1 MLNLHPNI
9 VYGEEYNTIAPG
21 FHPMGGEIGP
31 SLVDLQHLRLQ
42 VLNLDIDNY
51 GLMIDNNL
59 EWLSHLSS
67 LKIFKLSNTNFTK
80 ATNWFQSIKTA
91 PSLSSLRLYNC
102 LFPTID
108 VINKSSSNSL
118 TKLDIVYNTIHPKTI
133 PWLLNISSNLVS
145 LTFWGNEVRG
155 PLPNCF
161 QNIRT
166 LAHIDLS
173 YNEFVGGIPKSLGSL
188 CNLQELSLS
197 ENNFNTTLSDVLESL
212 RGCAKDSLE
221 ILDLRSNQLKGSFPI
236 SKAFPVFLK
245 ELSLYDDQL
254 EGPLLHLSKFSSLR
268 LLDVSYNKLNG
279 TLPDDIGKLHHLKI
293 LFLKWN
299 SFTGTLTEAIGELQH
314 LENLDVSSNAFT
326 GLVTEV
332 HFKRLSNLKRLS
344 FLDNPLTLTFNST
357 WVPPF
362 QLVDVL
368 LGSCKLGPQ
377 FPAWLKTQKKLSLL
391 DISNAQIYDKIP
403 NWFSNQ
409 IFELK
414 ILNLSSNELYGP
426 IPTYLSNVKTLFL
439 SNNMLHSLRTFL
451 CEPVHG
457 SIEILHIS
465 NNMLNGSLLDC
476 HLNLKNLTVLKLDNN
491 NFFGEIP
498 RSIGLLHGIQYLLLG
513 HNNFFGNLPSSL
525 QNCTQL
531 KVLDVEDN
539 NLEGNIPTWIGKRL
553 TNLIFFRLKS
563 NNLFGAIPSNLC
575 HLQSVQ
581 IFDISMNNIGGH
593 IPSCIK
599 NFSSMIDKRDIFQV
613 SNMQIHVNLD
623 DNIGLNYEMDTFIM
637 WKGVNRQFK
646 EILRLINLIN
656 LSSNKLNGKIP
667 EELTNLVELIELN
680 ISKNNLSGAIP
691 ANIGNLKK
699 LQKGKIPIGTQ
710 LQSFDALMYI
720 DNDGLCG
727 RPLANSCLG
736 DESPNYHQDHSSF
749 VEDEEWFDMSGLHM
763 GIGVGFVV
771 GFAGICEIYYEK
783 LIHQLVVS
791 IKCHKVEVCISS
803 STNGYSSMK
812 FINYNG
818 SEILFFL

>member
-1 MLNLHPNI
+1 
-9 VYGEEYNTIAPG
+9 
-21 FHPMGGEIGP
+21 MGGEIGP
-31 SLVDLQHLRLQ
+31 SLVDLQHLMYLDLSCNNFSKIPKFIGSLTKLKYLNFEQNPIVDAFPFQLGNLTKLQ

-133 PWLLNISSNLVS
+133 PWLLNISSNLFS
-145 LTFWGNEVRG
+145 LTFLENEVRG

-197 ENNFNTTLSDVLESL
+197 ENNFNTTLPDVLESL

-236 SKAFPVFLK
+236 SKLLSQKFEKNDVAV
-245 ELSLYDDQL
+245 ELTHGM

-279 TLPDDIGKLHHLKI
+279 TLPEDIGKLHHLKI
-293 LFLKWN
+293 MFLNWT

-314 LENLDVSSNAFT
+314 LENLDVSSNTFT

-377 FPAWLKTQKKLSLL
+377 FPTWLKTQKKLSYL

-409 IFELK
+409 TFELK
-414 ILNLSSNELYGP
+414 FLNPSSNELYGP
-426 IPTYLSNVKTLFL
+426 IPTYLSNVKTF
-439 SNNMLHSLRTFL
+439 
-451 CEPVHG
+451 
-457 SIEILHIS
+457 
-465 NNMLNGSLLDC
+465 LLDC

-498 RSIGLLHGIQYLLLG
+498 RSISLLYGIQYFLLG

-531 KVLDVEDN
+531 KILDVEDN

-553 TNLIFFRLKS
+553 TNLIFLRLKS

-575 HLQSVQ
+575 HLQFVQ
-581 IFDISMNNIGGH
+581 KFDISMNNIGGH
-593 IPSCIK
+593 IPSSIK
-599 NFSSMIDKRDIFQV
+599 NFSSTTDKRDDFQV

-623 DNIGLNYEMDTFIM
+623 ENTGLNYEMDTFII
-637 WKGVNRQFK
+637 WKGVNRRYG
-646 EILRLINLIN
+646 EILGLIKLVD

-691 ANIGNLKK
+691 TDIGNLKK
-699 LQKGKIPIGTQ
+699 LESLDLSHNKF
-710 LQSFDALMYI
+710 S
-720 DNDGLCG
+720 
-727 RPLANSCLG
+727 SG
-736 DESPNYHQDHSSF
+736 DLPSSI
-749 VEDEEWFDMSGLHM
+749 LL
-763 GIGVGFVV
+763 IRL
-771 GFAGICEIYYEK
+771 EIVY
-783 LIHQLVVS
+783 
-791 IKCHKVEVCISS
+791 
-803 STNGYSSMK
+803 M
-812 FINYNG
+812 
-818 SEILFFL
+818 

>member
-1 MLNLHPNI
+1 
-9 VYGEEYNTIAPG
+9 
-21 FHPMGGEIGP
+21 MGGEIGP
-31 SLVDLQHLRLQ
+31 SLVDLQHLRYLDLSCNNFSKIPKFIGSLTKLKYLNFEQNPIVDAFPFQLGNLTKLQ

-133 PWLLNISSNLVS
+133 PWLLNISSNLFS
-145 LTFWGNEVRG
+145 LTFLENEVRG

-236 SKAFPVFLK
+236 SKAFP
-245 ELSLYDDQL
+245 
-254 EGPLLHLSKFSSLR
+254 
-268 LLDVSYNKLNG
+268 LNG
-279 TLPDDIGKLHHLKI
+279 TLPEDIGKLHHLKI

-314 LENLDVSSNAFT
+314 LENLYVSSNAFT
-326 GLVTEV
+326 GLVTEA

-362 QLVDVL
+362 QLVD
-368 LGSCKLGPQ
+368 
-377 FPAWLKTQKKLSLL
+377 
-391 DISNAQIYDKIP
+391 
-403 NWFSNQ
+403 